1 MPKKVKTPYDNLF
14 HMFQK
19 AYTENKYL
27 DVSKLASTGTGS
39 RLYDLCQTKCN
50 DKLRTKRHVQG
61 LNIVS
66 NNYQAYKQA
75 ISILKQN
82 PAYSGL
88 DAYVAEFAKITT
100 GTIHSPK
107 KSPGGVKSPKYSNMP
122 VIGLPTNL
130 LSGQSGS
137 SLMKSPRNKNVVSSG
152 SMPSSPTFSVFGSP
166 QMKTQSPQPVFRTQS
181 PLVKSGTPLLQ
192 SSSPRLSPTSQ
203 LKQFQNLTPAVPN
216 KWGTRTAI

>member
-1 MPKKVKTPYDNLF
+1 MPKKVKTPYENLIP
-14 HMFQK
+14 MFQK
-19 AYTENKYL
+19 AYAENKYL
-27 DVSKLASTGTGS
+27 DVSKLTSTGTGS
-39 RLYDLCQTKCN
+39 RLYELCQTKCN
-50 DKLRTKRHVQG
+50 DKLRTKRHIPG

-88 DAYVAEFAKITT
+88 DAYVSEFAKITT

-137 SLMKSPRNKNVVSSG
+137 STMKSPRNKNVAAP

-166 QMKTQSPQPVFRTQS
+166 QIQQMQQMQQTQS
-181 PLVKSGTPLLQ
+181 PLLKSLSPSMRQ
-192 SSSPRLSPTSQ
+192 SSSPQLSPSSQ
-203 LKQFQNLTPAVPN
+203 LKQFQNLPAAVAN
-216 KWGTRTAI
+216 RWGTRTS